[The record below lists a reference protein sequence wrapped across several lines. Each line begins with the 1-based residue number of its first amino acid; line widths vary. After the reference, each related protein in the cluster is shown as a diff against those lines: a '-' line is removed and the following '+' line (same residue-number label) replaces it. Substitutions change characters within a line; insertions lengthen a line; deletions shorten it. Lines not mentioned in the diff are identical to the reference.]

1 MNFCLCRLQD
11 IFTVNFHIIWK
22 NQKLDKCPPR
32 TSAEKAWTRSS
43 LCTSGH
49 RARVTLHNQYSHH
62 IYLCFFRALFWCFSR
77 SQNDLKVQLI
87 ICNSGNSWRSRRRP
101 VCVNVGSFCSGKV
114 AICSKSDLKSN
125 LPVTRS
131 PVFTCAIN
139 LCPVTSLLLSAVFC
153 LTAVFFVVF
162 NHYHEI
168 FIILLFTPYGIKHVT
183 HRFKGRLWLN
193 KSI

>member
-1 MNFCLCRLQD
+1 MWISVYVDCRIFSQLISILSEKIRSWTNVLLVHRPKKLEPGHLCAPLVIEPELRYITSIPI
-11 IFTVNFHIIWK
+11 IFIFV
-22 NQKLDKCPPR
+22 
-32 TSAEKAWTRSS
+32 
-43 LCTSGH
+43 
-49 RARVTLHNQYSHH
+49 
-62 IYLCFFRALFWCFSR
+62 FFRALFWCFSR

-87 ICNSGNSWRSRRRP
+87 VCNSGNSWRSRRRP

-153 LTAVFFVVF
+153 LTAVFFCCF
-162 NHYHEI
+162 
-168 FIILLFTPYGIKHVT
+168 
-183 HRFKGRLWLN
+183 
-193 KSI
+193 